1 MGAETPTEDSGN
13 PRGREQ
19 ALAESKPDDSH
30 ILLRMI
36 HMLLKLE
43 GPVKGT
49 IGIIGANTII
59 LVWTF
64 AKFAVPAILAL
75 AAVSLGDNTE
85 LLNQISQKLDQPRTM
100 ECRAP

>member
-1 MGAETPTEDSGN
+1 MTATSDERTPPN
-13 PRGREQ
+13 GREQ

-36 HMLLKLE
+36 QMLLKLE

-75 AAVSLGDNTE
+75 AAISLGDNTD

-100 ECRAP
+100 ECHSP